1 MEFLRVEDD
10 DKEFRAHYRVP
21 YSVFQAVLK
30 RIRHRIER
38 DDKEQIRSSG
48 APIDAETMLAV
59 TLRWLAGGTWQ
70 EAVKGVRIRHAG
82 P

>member
-59 TLRWLAGGTWQ
+59 TLRWLAGLNTSPTMPRASIVTVSG
-70 EAVKGVRIRHAG
+70 
-82 P
+82 